1 MRYYISGPMY
11 GIPGY
16 NFPYFNHVAAK
27 LRAAGLDVVNPAEID
42 QPTLEWGDCI
52 RRALRAMLQ
61 CDAIVLLHDWQQSR
75 GALLE
80 LDVAHRV
87 GMRVVQ
93 LEELLHARPR

>member
-1 MRYYISGPMY
+1 MRYYISGPMS
-11 GIPGY
+11 GIPEY

-42 QPTLEWGDCI
+42 QPPLEWSDCI

-87 GMRVVQ
+87 VMRVEL